1 MLGLTKS
8 QPQQHTSALGEYLG
22 LAVKH
27 TGSCL
32 TEFLLLLFRGHRPC
46 STMRGLK
53 ARIHISGT
61 LVWERIREV

>member
-22 LAVKH
+22 LAVKY

-32 TEFLLLLFRGHRPC
+32 AEFLLLFRGHRPC
-46 STMRGLK
+46 PTRRGLK
-53 ARIHISGT
+53 ARIHISAT
-61 LVWERIREV
+61 LVWERIREF